1 VVAGDDEL
9 AAGPERAEDEGG
21 SDESELA
28 AFVEADDVGKGMAA
42 LRPGVELYTRTFASL
57 L

>member
-1 VVAGDDEL
+1 MVAGDDEL